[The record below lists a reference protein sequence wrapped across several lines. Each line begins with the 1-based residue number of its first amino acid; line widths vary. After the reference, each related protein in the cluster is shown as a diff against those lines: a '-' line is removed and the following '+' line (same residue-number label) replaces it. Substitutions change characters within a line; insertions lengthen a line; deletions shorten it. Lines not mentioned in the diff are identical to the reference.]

1 MSSVLERYKMP
12 RSHPKLV
19 RMGCVWIIKKQDPT
33 ILGKVRH
40 EFYDM
45 CAYYIYIYIYVVL
58 YCFFY
63 IYLKMQTCF
72 YLSWK
77 LALKRS
83 LKKKHPQKKKG
94 SQRGRQIWVSK
105 DVPRFKPA
113 IVVAAEGNP
122 LWTEVQLRRAEEWAR
137 RGASGRGTK
146 NRAARH
152 VNSWDSWRG
161 HRRVKMEDGWMDMD
175 EDEDDDDD
183 GGLVREIF
191 YLRGNPCW
199 WNTLIWP
206 DGGCLIQMTH
216 QITLWS
222 FCWFH
227 LGDGFIIKLQ
237 EINE

>member
-45 CAYYIYIYIYVVL
+45 CTYYIYIYIYAVL
-58 YCFFY
+58 YCFIY
-63 IYLKMQTCF
+63 IYMQTCF

-83 LKKKHPQKKKG
+83 LKKKHPTKKKG

-113 IVVAAEGNP
+113 IVVAAEGNS

-137 RGASGRGTK
+137 RGCVGTWHEESGSSAE
-146 NRAARH
+146 NR
-152 VNSWDSWRG
+152 WDSWRG
-161 HRRVKMEDGWMDMD
+161 HRCVKMKDGWMMMM
-175 EDEDDDDD
+175 
-183 GGLVREIF
+183 LMMMVV
-191 YLRGNPCW
+191 
-199 WNTLIWP
+199 
-206 DGGCLIQMTH
+206 
-216 QITLWS
+216 
-222 FCWFH
+222 
-227 LGDGFIIKLQ
+227 
-237 EINE
+237 